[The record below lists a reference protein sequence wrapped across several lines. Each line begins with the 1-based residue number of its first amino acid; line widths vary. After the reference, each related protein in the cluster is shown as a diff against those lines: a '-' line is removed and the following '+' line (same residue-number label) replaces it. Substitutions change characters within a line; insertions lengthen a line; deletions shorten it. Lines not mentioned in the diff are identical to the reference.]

1 VNADGS
7 NVKDLVQVNCPANQ
21 QFCNSWGPNEVIWS
35 PDGKRILARELTEM
49 NGLFLRN
56 AIDGQAM
63 GNLPSSP
70 SALSRSMATDIPRFW
85 SVDGNWVIAVSTETG
100 HDVFALEVNG
110 NKRVPVSIL

>member
-1 VNADGS
+1 
-7 NVKDLVQVNCPANQ
+7 
-21 QFCNSWGPNEVIWS
+21 
-35 PDGKRILARELTEM
+35 M

-110 NKRVPVSIL
+110 NKRVPVSSLGGIKVYDQRFYPWKVIDAPTQCPSHEYFSECP